1 MFTQEQLDAAVAAAV
16 TTAVAEK
23 SAKLQELSGKV
34 SHYEKTYDGI
44 DAEEARANKQALK
57 DLEKQN
63 AGGDPKKV
71 EELLTKQ
78 EKELREKIFKPELE
92 KRDGQIGKL
101 QSELKELRV
110 VETAFGKVTGKL
122 YDKASD
128 EFKAHIRATCDVD
141 DDGNVIV
148 KDTNGKPRYSP
159 KNAAA
164 KMTIDEYIEELVSA
178 KDHWFL
184 NQTAS
189 GTHKGGE
196 KFSGTGA
203 EITFEQ
209 FNALPDEKQK
219 EILNSKDFPAA
230 RRREFFNRVALQRK

>member
-1 MFTQEQLDAAVAAAV
+1 MTEGKSYTQAEVDAMITSERDKTQTWMAKA
-16 TTAVAEK
+16 TDFEK
-23 SAKLQELSGKV
+23 R
-34 SHYEKTYDGI
+34 YNGI
-44 DAEEARANKQALK
+44 DPEEARANKEALERVKK
-57 DLEKQN
+57 DK
-63 AGGDPKKV
+63 AVGDPK
-71 EELLTKQ
+71 EIDRLIN
-78 EKELREKIFKPELE
+78 EKEAELREKIFKPELE

-101 QSELKELRV
+101 QSELRELRV

-128 EFKAHIRATCDVD
+128 EFKSHIRATCDVD

-148 KDTNGKPRYSP
+148 KDANGKPRYSP

-164 KMTIDEYIEELVSA
+164 KMTIDEYIEELVST

-230 RRREFFNRVALQRK
+230 KRREFFNRVALQRK